1 MRAVLEANVLISA
14 LLSPRGTPARL
25 LLAWQAGES
34 ELVVSAQL
42 LAEAKRAFA
51 YPKLQRLVSSIDADT
66 YVAWLG
72 RSALVAADPPWPPP
86 VHSEDPDVDYLIVL
100 AAAERAVI
108 VSGDVHLTSLA
119 PGVPV
124 RTPAEFLVEL
134 GAL

>member
-1 MRAVLEANVLISA
+1 MRAVLDANVLISA
-14 LLSPRGTPARL
+14 VLSPRGTPARL
-25 LLAWQAGES
+25 LLAWQAGAF
-34 ELVVSAQL
+34 ELIVSAQL
-42 LAEAKRAFA
+42 LAEVRRAFA
-51 YPKLQRLVSSIDADT
+51 YPKLQRRVPSIDADA

-72 RSALVAADPPWPPP
+72 RSATVAADPHGPPP
-86 VHSEDPDVDYLIVL
+86 VHSDDPGDDYLIVL

-134 GAL
+134 GA